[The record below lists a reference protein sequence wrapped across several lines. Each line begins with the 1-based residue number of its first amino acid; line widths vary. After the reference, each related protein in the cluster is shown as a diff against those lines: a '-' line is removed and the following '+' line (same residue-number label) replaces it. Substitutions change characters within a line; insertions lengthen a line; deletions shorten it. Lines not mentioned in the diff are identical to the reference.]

1 MPQSF
6 GLLAEL
12 PGFVGPAAVLAHLL
26 QSLRDVNPVPDTGD
40 AVTRRGSPGSVLSCY
55 PRTVR
60 AAR

>member
-40 AVTRRGSPGSVLSCY
+40 AVAAAQQFLGPGQVRRPAGPG
-55 PRTVR
+55 R
-60 AAR
+60 

>member
-12 PGFVGPAAVLAHLL
+12 PGFVGSAARVA
-26 QSLRDVNPVPDTGD
+26 RT
-40 AVTRRGSPGSVLSCY
+40 VLSCY

>member
-26 QSLRDVNPVPDTGD
+26 QSLREVNPVPDTGD
-40 AVTRRGSPGSVLSCY
+40 AVTAAQQLLRPGQVRRPAGPG
-55 PRTVR
+55 R
-60 AAR
+60 